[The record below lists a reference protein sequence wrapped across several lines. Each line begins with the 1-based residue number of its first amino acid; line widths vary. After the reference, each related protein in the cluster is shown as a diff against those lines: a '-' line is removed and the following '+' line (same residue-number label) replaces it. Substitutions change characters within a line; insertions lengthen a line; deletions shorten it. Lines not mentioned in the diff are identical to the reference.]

1 MTLKK
6 GLTITQHD
14 REPVIKG
21 LAVAIIYILPF
32 LISCTV
38 APTQKKGQ
46 NNIDPAGLVA
56 MVKETNAVVIDT
68 MSYLEC
74 MDHRIP
80 GSQCIPLEELDKKLP
95 AAIPQK
101 EQPLVF
107 YCESEKCP
115 RAPLAY
121 EKAKLLGYGNIYVLE
136 GGLVAWKKA
145 GHEVETIQ
153 RVKRAPVVSIKSEK
167 LQTLLKE
174 RRALFILDVRSE
186 DTFKANHIE
195 GAINIPFYTL
205 HKKLR
210 EIPKN
215 VPVIVVDENGKRS
228 FLACC
233 YLINKGVI
241 DVTRLFGGMESLDRK
256 EGNKDRT

>member
-1 MTLKK
+1 MTLKND
-6 GLTITQHD
+6 LTITQHN
-14 REPVIKG
+14 REHVIKG
-21 LAVAIIYILPF
+21 LAVAMISILPF
-32 LISCTV
+32 LFSCTV
-38 APTQKKGQ
+38 EPTQKKEQ
-46 NNIDPAGLVA
+46 NNFDPAGLVA
-56 MVKETNAVVIDT
+56 LLKETNAVVIDT

-74 MDHRIP
+74 LDHRIP

-95 AAIPQK
+95 AAIPKK

-121 EKAKLLGYGNIYVLE
+121 EKAKLLGYGSIYVLE

-145 GHEVETIQ
+145 GHEVETIE

-167 LQTLLKE
+167 LLTLLKDKKH
-174 RRALFILDVRSE
+174 LFVLDVRSE
-186 DTFKANHIE
+186 DTFKANHID

-205 HKKLR
+205 HRRLS

-233 YLINKGVI
+233 YLINNGI
-241 DVTRLFGGMESLDRK
+241 TDVTRLFGGMESLGQPERNR
-256 EGNKDRT
+256 G